1 MIFKMAAALSL
12 PDECAIYIISFFQE
26 RPSYLETI
34 SLTDRNSWTSLAK
47 KPSPSKSRIL
57 H

>member
-1 MIFKMAAALSL
+1 MIFNMAAALSL

-34 SLTDRNSWTSLAK
+34 SLTDRNSWTSLAN